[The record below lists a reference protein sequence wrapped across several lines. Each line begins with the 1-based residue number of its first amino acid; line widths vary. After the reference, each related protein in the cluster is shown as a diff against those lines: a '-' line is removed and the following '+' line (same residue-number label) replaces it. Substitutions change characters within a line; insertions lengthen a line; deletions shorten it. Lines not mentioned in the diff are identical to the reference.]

1 MKQHCYTAVS
11 FICCELIS
19 SSGYYLAHRFDVHCL
34 DSRGVNEG
42 IHNSW
47 PIYTLVI
54 TDGPATVVTTVQHYL
69 IWSWLCEH
77 YLIW

>member
-1 MKQHCYTAVS
+1 VKQHCYTAVS

-54 TDGPATVVTTVQHYL
+54 TDWSRDRGNDCSTLPYLVMVV
-69 IWSWLCEH
+69 
-77 YLIW
+77 